1 MSQIPCEKHP
11 FIELI
16 CDMKWIRQAK
26 KKERICSVCRQVFES
41 FREDAHLCS
50 ARCRKAW
57 SRYPEVKQLVNQKR
71 FRRLAAKVRELP
83 TAAIEVIVEVPFPLP
98 RRCPKKVRSP
108 RSLARPLDFG
118 PPKKIPRE
126 EADERD
132 IAI

>member
-1 MSQIPCEKHP
+1 
-11 FIELI
+11 
-16 CDMKWIRQAK
+16 MKWTRRIK

-57 SRYPEVKQLVNQKR
+57 SRYPEVKQWVNQKR

-83 TAAIEVIVEVPFPLP
+83 TAAIEVVVEVPFSLP
-98 RRCPKKVRSP
+98 RRCPQKAVPP
-108 RSLARPLDFG
+108 RSLVHPLDFG
-118 PPKKIPRE
+118 PPKKIERQ

-132 IAI
+132 IEI